1 MRKLFFI
8 SVLAVLVLPWL
19 STAGDGARASRKP
32 PAGVKLIETGS
43 FHGEEIDAQTG
54 EQWLGLY
61 VTKEASALIFS
72 TLNVE
77 QVHDD
82 IGDAPDEQTGKK
94 VGVNH
99 TSNPLFL
106 LRGAKMLQPG
116 AVTTVSA
123 DVQSLGNSSDIELKL
138 AGMSYRLKVST
149 KDKRESEFV
158 TLDDARLV
166 LTDGTKKQIL
176 YSLGGTG
183 KHEANTA
190 SWQLLWAGDLDGDHK
205 LDLYA
210 QISGH
215 YNSSSRILF
224 LSSQAGKGE
233 LLHAVAEFST
243 WGC

>member
-1 MRKLFFI
+1 MKKFLFI
-8 SVLAVLVLPWL
+8 TVLAVLVLPW
-19 STAGDGARASRKP
+19 SYTGDGARASRKP

-54 EQWLGLY
+54 QQWLGLY
-61 VTKEASALIFS
+61 VNGEDSALIFS
-72 TLNVE
+72 TINVK

-82 IGDAPDEQTGKK
+82 IGDAPDEQTGKN
-94 VGVNH
+94 VSVNH

-123 DVQSLGNSSDIELKL
+123 AAQSLGNSSDIEIKL
-138 AGMSYRLKVST
+138 AGTSYHLKVASR
-149 KDKRESEFV
+149 DKKASEFV
-158 TLDDARLV
+158 TLDDARLI
-166 LTDGTKKQIL
+166 LTDGTKKQVL
-176 YSLGGTG
+176 TSLGGKG
-183 KHEANTA
+183 EHEANA
-190 SWQLLWAGDLDGDHK
+190 GLWQLLWAGDLDGDHK
-205 LDLYA
+205 LDLYV
-210 QISGH
+210 QVSGH